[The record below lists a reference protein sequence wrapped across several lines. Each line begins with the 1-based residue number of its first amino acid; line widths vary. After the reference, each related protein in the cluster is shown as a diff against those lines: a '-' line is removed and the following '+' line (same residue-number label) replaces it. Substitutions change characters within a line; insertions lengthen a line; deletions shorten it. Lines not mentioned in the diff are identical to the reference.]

1 LLVEVD
7 RVDELSDEVEAPPL
21 SFVQLLRA
29 DRFRNCGRIE
39 SRALIRHVDPDSF
52 GSQLSPDIDPF
63 AAVFPVAADDRV
75 AERFGEDYAKT
86 ESNCLGGMLAR
97 QAVPSH
103 QLYRFFDAGDIAG

>member
-7 RVDELSDEVEAPPL
+7 RIDELPDEVETPPL
-21 SFVQLLRA
+21 SFVQLLRT
-29 DRFRNCGRIE
+29 DWLWDGGRIE
-39 SRALIRHVDPDSF
+39 PGALIRHIDPDGF

-63 AAVFPVAADDRV
+63 VAVFAVAADNRI
-75 AERFGEDYAKT
+75 AERFGENYAKT
-86 ESNCLGGMLAR
+86 KSNCLGGVLAR